1 MLIIKNLTI
10 KNAKGSLL
18 LDDFSL
24 SLSCHDKAAII
35 GEEGNG
41 KSTLLKAIF
50 DQSLIDGYASV
61 NGSIQKNNCRIGMLS
76 QKLDSVWF
84 DSTVC
89 DYCLKEY
96 VDEEIEYERYNDLMA
111 LEKICIQLR
120 LDPILLSSE
129 QKIET
134 LSGGEKVKLQ
144 LLKLM
149 SKHYDVLLLDEP
161 TNDLD
166 LDTLVW
172 LEAFMQ
178 DYKGALLYVS
188 HDETLLSKTATRII
202 LLEQVNKKTKVKHS
216 IYNVGYEQFVKEHVA
231 STAKAEQLAHKEKE
245 IYEKK
250 RVKLQRILNA
260 VHDAQNNCSRQDPF
274 TAQLLKKKM
283 HTVKSMEKRLE
294 KESYTKLDTVE
305 EAIDVHFNE
314 FEWNP
319 SKIILDIVLSVNVEN
334 RLLIEPFNLYV
345 RGNEKVVLIGPNGC
359 GKTTLM
365 KEIIK
370 LLDNRSDLKLGIM
383 SQNYKE
389 KMPFDKTPIDFL
401 APDLDRVTIT
411 RARELLGRMK
421 FTRDEMI
428 ALISSLSEGQKAK
441 LYLLR
446 FIMQNC
452 NVLLLDEPTRN
463 LSPMSNPAL
472 RECLIN
478 FKGCIISVSHDRRY
492 IQEVCTTVYQIK
504 QNHLLKIDKIL
515 IDENYT
521 TLDF

>member
-24 SLSCHDKAAII
+24 TLSCHDKAAII

-41 KSTLLKAIF
+41 KSTLLKAIY

-61 NGSIQKNNCRIGMLS
+61 QGSIQKNNCRVGMLS
-76 QKLDSVWF
+76 QKLDSIWF
-84 DSTVC
+84 DSTIC
-89 DYCLKEY
+89 DYCLKEN
-96 VDEEIEYERYNDLMA
+96 VDEEIDYERYNDLMA

-120 LDPILLSSE
+120 LDPLMLSSE
-129 QKIET
+129 QKIST

-149 SKHYDVLLLDEP
+149 SHHYDVLLLDEP

-166 LDTLVW
+166 LDTLIW
-172 LEAFMQ
+172 LEMFMKN
-178 DYKGALLYVS
+178 YEGALLYVS

-202 LLEQVNKKTKVKHS
+202 LLEQVNKKTKVRHS
-216 IYNVGYEQFVKEHVA
+216 IYNIGYEQFVKEHVS
-231 STAKAEQLAHKEKE
+231 STAKAEQLANKEKE
-245 IYEKK
+245 NYEKK
-250 RVKLQRILNA
+250 REKLLRILNA
-260 VHDAQNNCSRQDPF
+260 VHDAQNSCSRQDPF

-283 HTVKSMEKRLE
+283 HTVKSMEKKLE

-305 EAIDVHFNE
+305 EAIDVTFDD
-314 FEWNP
+314 FEWN
-319 SKIILDIVLSVNVEN
+319 SGKVILDTTLSVSINE
-334 RLLIEPFNLYV
+334 RMLIEPFNIYM
-345 RGNEKVVLIGPNGC
+345 RGNEKVVVVGSNGC

-365 KEIIK
+365 KQIIE
-370 LLDNRSDLKLGIM
+370 LLESRSDLKLGIM
-383 SQNYKE
+383 PQNYKE
-389 KMPFDKTPIDFL
+389 KMPYDKTPIDFL
-401 APDLDRVTIT
+401 APSLDRNTVT

-446 FIMQNC
+446 FIMQKC

-472 RECLIN
+472 RDCLIN

-504 QNHLLKIDKIL
+504 QKKLMKIDKEL
-515 IDENYT
+515 LKT
-521 TLDF
+521 

>member
-18 LDDFSL
+18 LDDFSFTL
-24 SLSCHDKAAII
+24 SSYDKVAII

-41 KSTLLKAIF
+41 KSTLLKTIY

-61 NGSIQKNNCRIGMLS
+61 QGSIQKNNCQIGMLS

-89 DYCLKEY
+89 DYCLKKY
-96 VDEEIEYERYNDLMA
+96 VDEEIDYERYNDLMA

-120 LDPILLSSE
+120 LDPLMLSSE
-129 QKIET
+129 QKIGT

-149 SKHYDVLLLDEP
+149 SQHYDVLLLDEP

-166 LDTLVW
+166 LDTLIW
-172 LEAFMQ
+172 LEMFMQ
-178 DYKGALLYVS
+178 EFEGALIYVS

-202 LLEQVNKKTKVKHS
+202 LLEQVNKKTKVRHS
-216 IYNVGYEQFVKEHVA
+216 IYNIGYEQFVKERV
-231 STAKAEQLAHKEKE
+231 SLTAKAEQLAHKEKE

-250 RVKLQRILNA
+250 REKLLRILNA
-260 VHDAQNNCSRQDPF
+260 VHDAQNSCSRQDPF

-283 HTVKSMEKRLE
+283 HSVKSMEKRLE
-294 KESYTKLDTVE
+294 KESYTKLDTLE
-305 EAIDVHFNE
+305 EAIDVTFDD
-314 FEWNP
+314 FEWNS
-319 SKIILDIVLSVNVEN
+319 SKVVLDVTLSVSVKD

-345 RGNEKVVLIGPNGC
+345 RGNEKVVLIGSNGC

-370 LLDNRSDLKLGIM
+370 HLEGRSDFKLGIM
-383 SQNYKE
+383 PQNYKE
-389 KMPFDKTPIDFL
+389 KMPYDKTPIDFL
-401 APDLDRVTIT
+401 APDLDRITVT

-428 ALISSLSEGQKAK
+428 GLINSISEGQKAK

-446 FIMQNC
+446 FIMQKC

-472 RECLIN
+472 RECLID

-504 QNHLLKIDKIL
+504 HKQLVKIDKEL
-515 IDENYT
+515 LEV
-521 TLDF
+521 

>member
-24 SLSCHDKAAII
+24 TLSCHDKAAII

-41 KSTLLKAIF
+41 KSTLLKAIY

-61 NGSIQKNNCRIGMLS
+61 QGSIQKNNCRVGMLS
-76 QKLDSVWF
+76 QKLDSIWF
-84 DSTVC
+84 DSTIC

-96 VDEEIEYERYNDLMA
+96 VDEEIDYERYNDLMA

-120 LDPILLSSE
+120 LDPLMLSSE
-129 QKIET
+129 QKINT

-149 SKHYDVLLLDEP
+149 SQHYDVLLLDEP

-166 LDTLVW
+166 LDTLIW
-172 LEAFMQ
+172 IEMFMQ
-178 DYKGALLYVS
+178 NYEGALLYVS
-188 HDETLLSKTATRII
+188 HDETLLSKTAARII
-202 LLEQVNKKTKVKHS
+202 LLEQVNKKTKVRHS
-216 IYNVGYEQFVKEHVA
+216 IYNIGYEQFVKEHVS
-231 STAKAEQLAHKEKE
+231 STAKAEQLANKEKE
-245 IYEKK
+245 NYEKK
-250 RVKLQRILNA
+250 REKLLRILNA
-260 VHDAQNNCSRQDPF
+260 VHDAQNSCSRQDPF

-283 HTVKSMEKRLE
+283 HTVKSMEKKLA

-305 EAIDVHFNE
+305 EAIDVTFDD
-314 FEWNP
+314 FEWN
-319 SKIILDIVLSVNVEN
+319 SGKVILDTTLSVSINE
-334 RLLIEPFNLYV
+334 RMLIEPFNIYI
-345 RGNEKVVLIGPNGC
+345 RGNEKVVVVGPNGC

-365 KEIIK
+365 KQIIE
-370 LLDNRSDLKLGIM
+370 LLESKSDLKLGIM
-383 SQNYKE
+383 PQNYKE
-389 KMPFDKTPIDFL
+389 KMPYDKTPIDFL
-401 APDLDRVTIT
+401 APDLDRNTVT

-446 FIMQNC
+446 FIMQKC

-472 RECLIN
+472 RDCLIN

-504 QNHLLKIDKIL
+504 QKKFMKIDKEL
-515 IDENYT
+515 LKT
-521 TLDF
+521 

>member
-24 SLSCHDKAAII
+24 TLSCHDKAAII

-41 KSTLLKAIF
+41 KSTLLKAIY

-61 NGSIQKNNCRIGMLS
+61 QGSIQKNNCRVGMLS
-76 QKLDSVWF
+76 QKLDSIWF
-84 DSTVC
+84 DSTIC
-89 DYCLKEY
+89 DYCLKEN
-96 VDEEIEYERYNDLMA
+96 VDEEIDYGRYNDLMA

-120 LDPILLSSE
+120 LDPLMLSSE
-129 QKIET
+129 QKINT

-149 SKHYDVLLLDEP
+149 SQHYDVLLLDEP

-166 LDTLVW
+166 LDTLIW
-172 LEAFMQ
+172 LEMFMKN
-178 DYKGALLYVS
+178 YAGALLYVS

-202 LLEQVNKKTKVKHS
+202 LLEQVNKKTKVRHS
-216 IYNVGYEQFVKEHVA
+216 IYNIGYEQFVKEHVS
-231 STAKAEQLAHKEKE
+231 STAKAEQLANKEKE
-245 IYEKK
+245 NYEKK
-250 RVKLQRILNA
+250 REKLLRILNA
-260 VHDAQNNCSRQDPF
+260 VHDAQNSCSRQDPF

-283 HTVKSMEKRLE
+283 HTVKSMEKKLE

-305 EAIDVHFNE
+305 EAIDVTFDD
-314 FEWNP
+314 FEWN
-319 SKIILDIVLSVNVEN
+319 SGKVILDTTLSVSINE
-334 RLLIEPFNLYV
+334 RMLIEPFNIYM
-345 RGNEKVVLIGPNGC
+345 RGNEKVVVVGSNGC

-365 KEIIK
+365 KQIIE
-370 LLDNRSDLKLGIM
+370 LLESRSDLKLGIM
-383 SQNYKE
+383 PQNYKE
-389 KMPFDKTPIDFL
+389 KMPYDKTPIDFL
-401 APDLDRVTIT
+401 APNLDRNTVT

-446 FIMQNC
+446 FIMQKC

-472 RECLIN
+472 RDCLVN

-492 IQEVCTTVYQIK
+492 IQEVCTTVYLIK
-504 QNHLLKIDKIL
+504 QKKLMKIDKEL
-515 IDENYT
+515 LKT
-521 TLDF
+521 

>member
-1 MLIIKNLTI
+1 MLTIKNLTI

-18 LDDFSL
+18 LDNFSL
-24 SLSCHDKAAII
+24 TLCCHDKAAII

-41 KSTLLKAIF
+41 KSTLLKAIY

-61 NGSIQKNNCRIGMLS
+61 QGSIQKNNCRIGMLN

-96 VDEEIEYERYNDLMA
+96 VDEEINYERYNDLMA
-111 LEKICIQLR
+111 LEKLCVQLR
-120 LDPILLSSE
+120 LDPLILSSE
-129 QKIET
+129 QKIST

-149 SKHYDVLLLDEP
+149 SQHYDVLLLDEP

-166 LDTLVW
+166 LDTLIW
-172 LEAFMQ
+172 LETFMS
-178 DYKGALLYVS
+178 DYEGALLYVS

-202 LLEQVNKKTKVKHS
+202 LLEQVNKKTKVRHS
-216 IYNVGYEQFVKEHVA
+216 IYNIGYEQFVKEHVSSA
-231 STAKAEQLAHKEKE
+231 AKAEQLAHKEKE
-245 IYEKK
+245 NYEKK
-250 RVKLQRILNA
+250 REKLLKIMNA
-260 VHDAQNNCSRQDPF
+260 VHDAQNSCSRQDPF

-283 HTVKSMEKRLE
+283 HAVKSMEKRLE

-305 EAIDVHFNE
+305 EAIDVTFDD

-319 SKIILDIVLSVNVEN
+319 SKIVLDAAFSVSVEN
-334 RLLIEPFNLYV
+334 RLLIEPFNLFI

-359 GKTTLM
+359 GKTSLM
-365 KEIIK
+365 KQIIK
-370 LLDNRSDLKLGIM
+370 ILESRSDLKLGIM
-383 SQNYKE
+383 PQNYKE
-389 KMPFDKTPIDFL
+389 KMPFDITPIEFL
-401 APDLDRVTIT
+401 APDLDRNTVT

-428 ALISSLSEGQKAK
+428 ALVSSLSEGQKAK

-446 FIMQNC
+446 FIMQTC

-472 RECLIN
+472 RECLID

-492 IQEVCTTVYQIK
+492 IQEVCTTVYQITQK
-504 QNHLLKIDKIL
+504 QLIKIDKVL
-515 IDENYT
+515 LES
-521 TLDF
+521 

>member
-24 SLSCHDKAAII
+24 TLSCHDKAAII

-41 KSTLLKAIF
+41 KSTLLKAIY

-61 NGSIQKNNCRIGMLS
+61 YGSIQKNNCRIGMLS

-84 DSTVC
+84 DSTVS
-89 DYCLKEY
+89 DYCLKNN
-96 VDEEIEYERYNDLMA
+96 VDDEIDYERYNDLMA
-111 LEKICIQLR
+111 LEKLCIQLR
-120 LDPILLSSE
+120 LNPLMLASE
-129 QKIET
+129 QKIGT

-149 SKHYDVLLLDEP
+149 SHHYDMLLLDEP

-166 LDTLVW
+166 LDTLIW
-172 LEAFMQ
+172 LEKFMQ
-178 DYKGALLYVS
+178 DYEGALLYVS

-202 LLEQVNKKTKVKHS
+202 LLEQVNKKTKVRHT
-216 IYNVGYEQFVKEHVA
+216 IYNIGYELFVKEHVT
-231 STAKAEQLAHKEKE
+231 STAKAEKLANKEKE

-250 RVKLQRILNA
+250 REKLLKILNA
-260 VHDAQNNCSRQDPF
+260 VHDAQNSCSRQDPF

-283 HTVKSMEKRLE
+283 HAVKSMEKRLE

-305 EAIDVHFNE
+305 EAIDVTFDD
-314 FEWNP
+314 FEWNA
-319 SKIILDIVLSVNVEN
+319 SKVILDARFSVSVGN
-334 RLLIEPFNLYV
+334 RQLIEPFDLFI

-365 KEIIK
+365 RQIIK
-370 LLDNRSDLKLGIM
+370 VLEKRKDLKLGIM
-383 SQNYKE
+383 PQNYKE
-389 KMPFDKTPIDFL
+389 LMPFDNTPIDFL
-401 APDLDRVTIT
+401 APDLDRNTVT

-446 FIMQNC
+446 FIIQEC

-472 RECLIN
+472 RECLID

-492 IQEVCTTVYQIK
+492 IQEVSTTVYEIK
-504 QNHLLKIDKIL
+504 QNQFFKIDKK
-515 IDENYT
+515 
-521 TLDF
+521 TLEYL